1 MATTVEPSRVNI
13 AAHLP
18 RAALERPYAL
28 AVVQPEG
35 RDRQDRA
42 RYTHYTYRQLDA
54 ESDAIARGL
63 VELGVGR
70 GTRTVLMVKPSLEF
84 FALTFALFKAGAVMI
99 GIDPGMGIRNL
110 GKCLR
115 EAQPEAFVGI
125 RAAHMAR
132 RVLGWGRGTIRTKIL
147 VGPSGGLPTGGIPLE
162 QVRERGKA
170 SSGSPLVETLDDEM
184 AAILFTSGS
193 TGVPK
198 GAVYTHGN
206 FEAQVNELRTTYDIE
221 PGEIDLT
228 TFPLFALFAPA
239 LGMTA
244 IVPEMDF
251 TRPAHVDPEKIAEAI
266 ENFGA
271 TNLFGSPA
279 LLNRVARW
287 GEPRGVKFPSLRRV
301 ISAGAPVAA
310 SVLEQFSSMLEPGA
324 QVFTPYGATE
334 SLPVASTGSDEVL
347 GETRRLTEQGR
358 GVCVGRATENMSIGI
373 IGISD
378 EPIERWSDELLV
390 DPGEIGEIV
399 VHGPQV
405 TREYFGRAESTRLA
419 KIDAGDGS
427 VYHRMG
433 DLGYIDE
440 QNRLWFCG
448 RKSHRV
454 ITPAGE
460 LYTIPCEAVFN
471 THPSVFRT
479 ALVQLRSG
487 DGDVEAG
494 LCVQLEADAGSA
506 DQAQLRRELLEIGS
520 RFDHT
525 KTIQKI
531 FFHPDF
537 PVDLRHNA
545 KIDREKLAVWAAR
558 QRV

>member
-1 MATTVEPSRVNI
+1 M
-13 AAHLP
+13 
-18 RAALERPYAL
+18 

-35 RDRQDRA
+35 RDRQGRV
-42 RYTHYTYRQLDA
+42 RYTHFTYRQLDE
-54 ESDAIARGL
+54 ESDAIGRGL
-63 VELGVGR
+63 VELGIGR

-84 FALTFALFKAGAVMI
+84 FALTFALFKVGAVMI

-125 RAAHMAR
+125 RAAHLAR
-132 RVLGWGRGTIRTKIL
+132 RVLGWGRGTIRTKVL
-147 VGPSGGLPTGGIPLE
+147 VGPSRGLPTGGISLDT
-162 QVRERGKA
+162 VRDRGKVR
-170 SSGSPLVETLDDEM
+170 SGSPLVETLEDEV

-251 TRPAHVDPEKIAEAI
+251 TRPAHVDPVKIAEAI

-301 ISAGAPVAA
+301 ISAGAPVGA
-310 SVLEQFSSMLEPGA
+310 SVLEQCSAMLAPGA

-334 SLPVASTGSDEVL
+334 SLPVASIGSDEVL
-347 GETRRLTEQGR
+347 SETRRLTEKGR
-358 GVCVGRATENMSIGI
+358 GVCVGRATENISIQI
-373 IGISD
+373 IRISD
-378 EPIERWSDELLV
+378 EPIERWSDDLLV
-390 DPGEIGEIV
+390 SPGDIGEIV

-405 TREYFGRAESTRLA
+405 TREYYGRPESTRLA
-419 KIDAGDGS
+419 KIEAGDGS
-427 VYHRMG
+427 VFHRMG
-433 DLGYIDE
+433 DLGYLDTQE
-440 QNRLWFCG
+440 RLWFCG

-454 ITPAGE
+454 ITPGGE
-460 LYTIPCEAVFN
+460 LYTIPVEAVFN
-471 THPSVFRT
+471 THPAVFRS
-479 ALVQLRSG
+479 ALVPLRNRAG
-487 DGDVEAG
+487 IVEPG
-494 LCVQLEADAGSA
+494 LCVQLETAAG
-506 DQAQLRRELLEIGS
+506 DLDLKTVRRELLEIGS
-520 RFDHT
+520 RFEHT
-525 KTIQKI
+525 KRIQRI

-545 KIDREKLAVWAAR
+545 KIDREKLATWATR